1 MNSMVM
7 IVMMMVVVGCNWK
20 EGRQEGRKKE
30 GKAKERKTKERKG
43 KEVEV
48 FLGDDSSLAVTA
60 PLLLYSILIF

>member
-30 GKAKERKTKERKG
+30 GKAKE
-43 KEVEV
+43 VEV